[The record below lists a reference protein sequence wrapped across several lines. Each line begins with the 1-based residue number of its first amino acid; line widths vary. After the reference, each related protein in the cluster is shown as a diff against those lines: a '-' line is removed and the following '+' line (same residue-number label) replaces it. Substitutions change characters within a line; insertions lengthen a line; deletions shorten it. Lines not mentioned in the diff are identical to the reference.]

1 MNLTNDELGRQ
12 LAEQLMGGDMPVA
25 LDGDSRADSGNA
37 EAADE
42 QNPLETNFFRAIN
55 AFRAAR
61 SSGDA
66 AEIAAAERRLQDVV
80 RGELTGEAC
89 DS

>member
-12 LAEQLMGGDMPVA
+12 LAEQLMGSDMPVA
-25 LDGDSRADSGNA
+25 LDGGSQTDSANTTIED
-37 EAADE
+37 D
-42 QNPLETNFFRAIN
+42 QNPLETDFFRAIN

-66 AEIAAAERRLQDVV
+66 TEIAAAERRLQDVV